1 MACGFCATGQAGF
14 ERQLSVGEIVEQVV
28 RARQRAAARDDPR
41 RVSNIVFMGMGEPMA
56 NYDNTWATVERLHGD
71 MGISARHLTISTVGI
86 VPGIRKL
93 ADETLP
99 VNLAVS
105 LHAADDE
112 LRDELVPIN
121 RRYPLAV
128 LAEACE
134 HYLQVKNRRLSFE
147 WALIDGVNDRGV
159 DATRLADYALAA
171 AGPREP
177 DPAEPDAGLPDPR
190 HPPRAGAGV
199 PRPVALAR
207 REHHGPPEPRHRHR
221 RRLRAAAGRPRHQRG
236 TRRAQPFATLTVR
249 LAPGPPSAPRHA
261 ATRPPRRPPRPRPP
275 IGGPVPATDARG
287 PTTESTTLARSGST
301 WAPSATIDPPAAST
315 ASRLA
320 RR

>member
-1 MACGFCATGQAGF
+1 M
-14 ERQLSVGEIVEQVV
+14 

-41 RVSNIVFMGMGEPMA
+41 RVSNVVFMGMGEPMA

-86 VPGIRKL
+86 VPGIRRL
-93 ADETLP
+93 ADEQLP

-121 RRYPLAV
+121 KRYPLAM

-134 HYLQVKNRRLSFE
+134 HYLKVKNRRLSFE
-147 WALIDGVNDRGV
+147 WALIDGVNDRGR
-159 DATRLADYALAA
+159 DATELADYA
-171 AGPREP
+171 
-177 DPAEPDAGLPDPR
+177 
-190 HPPRAGAGV
+190 RALRAHVNLIPLNPTPGYLTRGSTPERVRAFRDLLRV
-199 PRPVALAR
+199 AR
-207 REHHGPPEPRHRHR
+207 RQRHRAPEPRHRHR
-221 RRLRAAAGRPRHQRG
+221 RRVRPAAGRPRGHARW
-236 TRRAQPFATLTVR
+236 RSAASTLTVR
-249 LAPGPPSAPRHA
+249 PGARIGADEHLAGGHLGPGPHDAPVDASR
-261 ATRPPRRPPRPRPP
+261 PRPRP
-275 IGGPVPATDARG
+275 A
-287 PTTESTTLARSGST
+287 PTTESTTSAPAPTARVRRPRST
-301 WAPSATIDPPAAST
+301 RRPPAT